1 MANRYRDM
9 LKGQKIMAKTK
20 DLLGG
25 PLRSDNCSSR
35 IPYKFVQSE
44 TIRAESVGK
53 FGKHLTKG

>member
-1 MANRYRDM
+1 M